1 MDLAFYTYF
10 YGSDRNDS
18 YRIPDVPS
26 IQYNCYFYTNN
37 LKLFKQL
44 GDTKWIRI
52 YDNKP
57 SKDDMIESCMIGK
70 YIKALPHEYQSLAKH
85 HYLCYFDTKI
95 PYKIN
100 VEFVEQSIK
109 RYFVQDSY
117 ALLLR
122 HHWFIDGDIWD
133 EFKVSMDQ
141 VRYQKQK
148 KQYIDYINEQINSG
162 LSATTESHC
171 ATGFLIRNMRHSR
184 IREVNEVWYNH
195 IKHCGIQCQIA
206 FFFVKQI
213 FPRELILPFRQVPY
227 IQ

>member
-1 MDLAFYTYF
+1 
-10 YGSDRNDS
+10 
-18 YRIPDVPS
+18 
-26 IQYNCYFYTNN
+26 
-37 LKLFKQL
+37 
-44 GDTKWIRI
+44 
-52 YDNKP
+52 
-57 SKDDMIESCMIGK
+57 MIGK

-109 RYFVQDSY
+109 QYFVQESY

-122 HHWFIDGDIWD
+122 HHWFIDGN
-133 EFKVSMDQ
+133 V
-141 VRYQKQK
+141 K

-213 FPRELILPFRQVPY
+213 FPHELILPFRQVPY